1 MRQTK
6 WSAAVPE
13 TIAYGSYIVKP
24 SSLKT
29 SNFCFAAAKNE
40 VETSNYPV
48 RGQLAKIE
56 GETKNYPVLQIFAK
70 MRVYQL
76 YYPVR
81 EIS

>member
-1 MRQTK
+1 M
-6 WSAAVPE
+6 
-13 TIAYGSYIVKP
+13 KP

-29 SNFCFAAAKNE
+29 SNFCFAEAKNE

-70 MRVYQL
+70 IQVAKIH
-76 YYPVR
+76 YPLR

>member
-1 MRQTK
+1 MRETL
-6 WSAAVPE
+6 WSAAVLE
-13 TIAYGSYIVKP
+13 TIAYGRYIVKP

-29 SNFCFAAAKNE
+29 SNFSCAAAKNE
-40 VETSNYPV
+40 VETYNYPV

-70 MRVYQL
+70 IQVAKIH
-76 YYPVR
+76 YPVR